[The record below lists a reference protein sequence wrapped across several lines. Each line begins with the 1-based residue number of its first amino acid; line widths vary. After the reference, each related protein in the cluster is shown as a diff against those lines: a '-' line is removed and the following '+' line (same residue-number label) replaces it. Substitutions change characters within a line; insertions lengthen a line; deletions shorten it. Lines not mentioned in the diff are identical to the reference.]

1 MYGSDVK
8 VSVKSYPKL
17 SFPKKEDPS
26 RDKFFEAVK
35 KTGLWDKLAVV
46 DTFELA
52 KMINKGEI
60 ADELK
65 KLLDEYIERRE
76 IMTVRVKG
84 K

>member
-1 MYGSDVK
+1 M
-8 VSVKSYPKL
+8 
-17 SFPKKEDPS
+17 
-26 RDKFFEAVK
+26 
-35 KTGLWDKLAVV
+35 

-65 KLLDEYIERRE
+65 KLLDEFVERGE
-76 IMTVRVKG
+76 ATTVRVRG